1 MKTITFLNQKNKR
14 FFRALIVLLVTG
26 SFYGQVQQ
34 NSSIFIGDAGVLAI
48 HTTPYNFG
56 ASPVYTTTT
65 RTAVNYGKLYFSAGT
80 NLASAT
86 DANHVNGYVS
96 SFANVDFTFPIGN
109 GTVLAPARVQSANL
123 TATYDGA
130 YYSANPLII
139 DADLNLSTLKAISTS
154 EYWDIQS
161 TSSAALSLTWR
172 AGSNIAT
179 MAASITLADVVIA
192 GWNGTQWEQIPSAV
206 DNLYLGSGATSN
218 LTVGSITS
226 TIPVDFSTYSKFT
239 IGAKGSCGP
248 LVASNG
254 LVRIWNGSIWIDTL
268 GSLVSVSAPTLEN
281 SVIIQAAYNAG
292 SFSCNSLQL
301 DADLTLGA
309 YQYVEIIN
317 GVTGSS
323 KIIMDS
329 SASVVQRA
337 SGVGVPTIEMT
348 KTRTGLHRYDY
359 VYFGTPVAGNFLSD
373 MATASASTVATT
385 NAFYSYL
392 NYVTGAGG
400 GWVTATAT
408 EAGKGFIARVAQIA
422 PFTDAST
429 TDAVSV
435 VIGGVANNGDVTL
448 TATNDPAQNNGGRS
462 HVLLANPYPS
472 AIDGDKFIEENTALD
487 GVLYIWQSATSYSGS
502 GQYNQADYLAY
513 TKAGTVA
520 TAIIGTFDGKIP
532 SGQGFR
538 VKILP
543 DGSNPTTVAATA
555 NISFTNCMR
564 VTGNNS
570 SFYKNSQ
577 QNTTATRDRFKI
589 NMTGDN
595 GVFSQILVAYLPEAT
610 LGYDRMYDAGRNSVS
625 TAQLYSIL
633 ETNGSRLS
641 INARPTFVNTDTV
654 PVGVRK
660 SNTNTESF
668 VLSIAE
674 QEGVFTDPTVKV
686 YLHDKIA
693 NTYHD
698 FSTGSFNYTTNEALV
713 ENRFEIVYQTTVLSN
728 EEFTLP
734 EATVLLNNNA
744 LKVASINTINYI
756 QVYDVTGRMIEQY
769 QAIEATTFEG
779 KFNHEES
786 VYIAKIFFDSG
797 AVISK
802 KLIHTSK

>member
-1 MKTITFLNQKNKR
+1 LKTITFLNQKNKR
-14 FFRALIVLLVTG
+14 SFRALILLLFTV

-34 NSSIFIGDAGVLAI
+34 NSSIFVGDAGVLAI

-56 ASPVYTTTT
+56 TSPVSTTTT
-65 RTAVNYGKLYFSAGT
+65 RTTGNYGKLYFSAGA
-80 NLASAT
+80 NWASAT
-86 DANHVNGYVS
+86 DTNHVNGYVS
-96 SFANVDFTFPIGN
+96 SYANLAFTFPIGN
-109 GTVLAPARVQSANL
+109 GTVLAPARVQNTNL
-123 TATYDGA
+123 ATTYDGA
-130 YYSANPLII
+130 YYSADPSTI
-139 DADLNLSTLKAISTS
+139 DVDLNLSTLKAISIS

-161 TSSAALSLTWR
+161 TSSATLSLTWR
-172 AGSNIAT
+172 AGSNVAAMAT
-179 MAASITLADVVIA
+179 SITLADVVIA
-192 GWNGTQWEQIPSAV
+192 GWNGTQWEQIPSVV
-206 DNLYLGSGATSN
+206 DGTYLGTGAVSDLTAGSVTSMF
-218 LTVGSITS
+218 
-226 TIPVDFSTYSKFT
+226 PVDFSTYSKFT
-239 IGAKGSCGP
+239 IGARGSCGP
-248 LVASNG
+248 LVVYNG
-254 LVRIWNGSIWIDTL
+254 IIRKWNGTNWVDNL
-268 GSLVSVSAPTLEN
+268 GVSASIPTLEN
-281 SVIIQAAYNAG
+281 SVIIEAAYNAG

-309 YQYVEIIN
+309 DQYVEIIN

-323 KIIMDS
+323 KIIMAS

-359 VYFGTPVAGNFLSD
+359 VYFGTPIAGDFLSD

-385 NAFYSYL
+385 SAFDQYYK
-392 NYVTGAGG
+392 YVTGVGG

-408 EAGKGFIARVAQIA
+408 ETGKGFIAHVAQAA
-422 PFTDAST
+422 PFTDASIM
-429 TDAVSV
+429 DNVSV
-435 VIGGVANNGDVTL
+435 VIDGVANNGDVTL

-462 HVLLANPYPS
+462 HVLLGNPYPS
-472 AIDGDKFIEENTALD
+472 AIDGDKFIEENTDLD

-513 TKAGTVA
+513 TKAGTVS
-520 TAIIGTFDGKIP
+520 TNITGTFDGKIP

-543 DGSNPTTVAATA
+543 DGSNPTGVAATA
-555 NISFTNCMR
+555 SISFTNCMR

-570 SFYKNSQ
+570 SFYKNTQ

-589 NMTGDN
+589 NMTSDN

-633 ETNGSRLS
+633 ESNGSRLS

-654 PVGVRK
+654 PVGIRK

-674 QEGVFTDPTVKV
+674 QEGVFIDPTVKV

-734 EATVLLNNNA
+734 EATVLLNNNE

-779 KFNHEES
+779 KFSHQES
-786 VYIAKIFFDSG
+786 VYIAKIFFDNG

-802 KLIHTSK
+802 KLIHTLK